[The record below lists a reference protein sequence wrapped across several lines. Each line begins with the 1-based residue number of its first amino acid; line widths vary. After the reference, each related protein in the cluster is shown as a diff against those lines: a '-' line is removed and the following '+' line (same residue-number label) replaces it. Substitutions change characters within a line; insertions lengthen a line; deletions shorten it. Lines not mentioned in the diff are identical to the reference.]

1 MMRTRRRG
9 DGVRRIIHSLFIH
22 LQSSGKPS
30 TWSPLAGL
38 EEAMWSED
46 GELKSSE
53 ASRVSIHNNMYHS
66 NSSSAATNTTRH
78 RRLTSNI

>member
-1 MMRTRRRG
+1 MRVRRRRM
-9 DGVRRIIHSLFIH
+9 DG
-22 LQSSGKPS
+22 
-30 TWSPLAGL
+30 
-38 EEAMWSED
+38 AMWSEE

-66 NSSSAATNTTRH
+66 NSSSTATNTTRH

>member
-1 MMRTRRRG
+1 M
-9 DGVRRIIHSLFIH
+9 RRIIHSLFIH

-30 TWSPLAGL
+30 TCSPLAGL
-38 EEAMWSED
+38 EEATWSEG

-53 ASRVSIHNNMYHS
+53 ASRVSIYNNMYHS
-66 NSSSAATNTTRH
+66 NSSSTATSTTRH

>member
-66 NSSSAATNTTRH
+66 NSKH
-78 RRLTSNI
+78 GHEYDQTSQTYK